1 MMSPMVI
8 VTTREGVVR
17 RLDGVEGAS
26 VMAVLRDAEVDDE
39 IGLCGGCCSCATCH
53 VYVEDAAPDVL
64 PAMSAEEDDML
75 DSLDTRTVRSR
86 LGCQLRLGHDI
97 QKITVAMP
105 PPQY

>member
-1 MMSPMVI
+1 MSRIVT
-8 VTTREGVVR
+8 VTTRDGEVL
-17 RLDGVEGAS
+17 RLDARDGAS
-26 VMAVLRDAEVDDE
+26 LMEVLRDAEVDDE

-75 DSLDTRTVRSR
+75 DTLDTRTDRSR
-86 LGCQLRLGHDI
+86 LGCQLRLGGNL
-97 QKITVAMP
+97 QEITVAMP

>member
-1 MMSPMVI
+1 MSPIVA
-8 VTTREGVVR
+8 VTTRDGEVR
-17 RLDGVEGAS
+17 RLDAPAGAS
-26 VMAVLRDAEVDDE
+26 VMTVLREAEIDDE

-75 DSLDTRTVRSR
+75 DSLDTRTDRSR